1 MASSGNF
8 ATLHPSNAAYADLK
22 DGNVRVTGTSA
33 SGNGYFQS
41 TFGISSGK
49 WYAEMYAITMAFS
62 HPSLGLTGGT
72 QTRKLLS
79 NEGMEPNLV
88 WYAGN
93 SSSKL
98 AELSMDSDV
107 WGTYSENESSVS
119 TISATNVIMI
129 ALDAD
134 NKKIWY
140 GNNGTWYNSGDP
152 AANDGNW
159 AQSWTTNPNS
169 IHLSFGGY
177 VNSDQVVN
185 FGQDSTFGGRISA
198 GGNADGN
205 GFGDFKYTPP
215 TGFLA
220 LCSANLPISD
230 DIDPAQTD
238 DDFIGG
244 KQFGVVTYTGNGGV
258 LSVTGLGFKPDLVW
272 GKMRSPHSYNNM
284 LYDSSRGA
292 NKVLQADTNNAEID
306 LTSSNVGLR
315 TFDSDGFTL
324 GSEASL
330 NDSGDSIVAWCWRAN
345 GGVTSSNTNGDITT
359 TVQANQ
365 KAGFSIFTYTGNGGG
380 AGTSMGHGLSQ
391 APDIWFLKQ
400 RSNNGESSQKNWRV
414 MLNTGAGGAFR
425 SLSGSSQTLVLNET
439 SAAGGLYRNEGNFEP
454 TSTVVQAPNN
464 GNANSF
470 FVVSGNTYVSYC
482 WHSVEGYSK
491 FGSYVGNGDA
501 DGPFIYTGFRPKMF
515 FIKNIGATSNW
526 HVYDTE
532 RSTFNVMN
540 DTLNWND
547 TSAEQTDY
555 AYQGFDVLSNGIKTR
570 GSNGLANS
578 SGVTYIYGAWGDVPF
593 KYNNTF

>member
-1 MASSGNF
+1 MASNGNFSTLNPLVAISGVTFSQGNLKEVDDNSGWQSAWSTLAVKSGKFYFEARYTTDARNRGYIGVAQTQDLSTYQDSYYAGQTSNSAGWYSANGSVYINASTTGTTLNTYTTNDIVGCAIDIDNGYVYFSKNGTFENSGN
-8 ATLHPSNAAYADLK
+8 P
-22 DGNVRVTGTSA
+22 A
-33 SGNGYFQS
+33 SG
-41 TFGISSGK
+41 SSG
-49 WYAEMYAITMAFS
+49 
-62 HPSLGLTGGT
+62 TGGFS
-72 QTRKLLS
+72 LS
-79 NEGMEPNLV
+79 G
-88 WYAGN
+88 
-93 SSSKL
+93 
-98 AELSMDSDV
+98 
-107 WGTYSENESSVS
+107 S
-119 TISATNVIMI
+119 T
-129 ALDAD
+129 
-134 NKKIWY
+134 
-140 GNNGTWYNSGDP
+140 SGDLWHLIVS
-152 AANDGNW
+152 NW
-159 AQSWTTNPNS
+159 GAGF
-169 IHLSFGGY
+169 HLNY
-177 VNSDQVVN
+177 
-185 FGQDSTFGGRISA
+185 GQDSTFAGAVSA
-198 GGNADGN
+198 GGNADAN
-205 GFGDFKYTPP
+205 GFGDFKYSVP

-220 LCSANLPISD
+220 LSSANLPISD
-230 DIDPAQTD
+230 DIDPAQTND
-238 DDFIGG
+238 DYPG
-244 KQFGVVTYTGNGGV
+244 KQFNCVTYTGNA
-258 LSVTGLGFKPDLVW
+258 STNAITGLGFQPDLVW
-272 GKMRSPHSYNNM
+272 VKVRNNGSNSYM
-284 LYDSSRGA
+284 ADSSRGT
-292 NKVLQADTNNAEID
+292 NKIISSTLNEQEQTETN
-306 LTSSNVGLR
+306 LTS
-315 TFDSDGFTL
+315 FDTDGFTL
-324 GSEASL
+324 SSNYNYL
-330 NDSGDSIVAWCWRAN
+330 NNWNQNTWTYVAWCWRAN
-345 GGVTSSNTNGDITT
+345 GGVTSSNTQGDITT
-359 TVQANQ
+359 TVQANT

-425 SLSGSSQTLVLNET
+425 SLSGSSQTLVLNES